1 MNSDMIK
8 IENLHYSAWK
18 TEILRGIG
26 LSVRAGEFIALVGP
40 NGAGKTT
47 LLRHINGL
55 RKPASGTVRV
65 NGLDTRKART
75 SELARTVGFLFQ
87 NPDHQIISNRVR
99 DEIRFGL
106 KHTGVAHAQRDERV
120 LEAAASVGLEEL
132 LDSDPFTLPRPLRQ
146 RVALASV
153 LALRPRIL
161 VLDEPTS
168 AQDENGALMIMNIA
182 RTLNIQGVTVILV
195 SHDME
200 LVARYARRAV
210 ALGDGRVGFDGSPHE
225 LFSADE
231 PRELAGLTTP
241 GAYRMTGALG
251 LLIDSSGP
259 LTPNQ

>member
-26 LSVRAGEFIALVGP
+26 LSDRAGEIIALVGP

-106 KHTGVAHAQRDERV
+106 KHTGVAHSQRDERV

-161 VLDEPTS
+161 VLADDNEYRPDPQYS
-168 AQDENGALMIMNIA
+168 G
-182 RTLNIQGVTVILV
+182 
-195 SHDME
+195 SH
-200 LVARYARRAV
+200 
-210 ALGDGRVGFDGSPHE
+210 GD
-225 LFSADE
+225 
-231 PRELAGLTTP
+231 
-241 GAYRMTGALG
+241 TGQ
-251 LLIDSSGP
+251 P
-259 LTPNQ
+259 